1 MDCYRFVR
9 AKPDFSQELPS
20 KGKLYLC
27 RSLVLFIFCMFL
39 DKIGILKA
47 TPHNLRANHSCAI
60 MRYCLIKKVV
70 SKMFGKLKNLFG
82 GDSGIEVTAPVA
94 GKVVALEDVPD
105 PTFAQGILGPGIA
118 IEPAEGRIVAPADGT
133 VDVMFETGHA
143 VSLTTADGAEL
154 LIHVG
159 IDTVQLEG
167 KHYKACCKAGQQV
180 KKGDV
185 LIEFDPAAIKA
196 EGYQIV
202 TPILVCNPDAFTV
215 EPAAGGTVAAGDALL
230 TLKKK

>member
-1 MDCYRFVR
+1 
-9 AKPDFSQELPS
+9 
-20 KGKLYLC
+20 
-27 RSLVLFIFCMFL
+27 
-39 DKIGILKA
+39 
-47 TPHNLRANHSCAI
+47 

-82 GDSGIEVTAPVA
+82 GDSGIEITAPVA

-143 VSLTTADGAEL
+143 VSMTTADGAEL

-159 IDTVQLEG
+159 IDTVNLKG
-167 KHYKACCKAGQQV
+167 KHFAIKVKEGDKVKAGDLLAEV
-180 KKGDV
+180 DV
-185 LIEFDPAAIKA
+185 AAVRA
-196 EGYQIV
+196 EGYKTTTPIIV
-202 TPILVCNPDAFTV
+202 TNSDDYLDVF
-215 EPAAGGTVAAGDALL
+215 AAAESGSIRHGDKLL
-230 TLKKK
+230 TVIKKG